1 MKETPSAVWHQ
12 HRTWLAEP
20 PHHTPVAGPTQSF
33 IDTATRLTLH
43 ISDSEDAA
51 WRSGLQYGQPTLEA
65 DLSATWDCKHW
76 SAIDRT
82 VNQISDLSDEDFA
95 KENWAAKMFC
105 NTQAAVTRVI
115 CPTFSEKLCRLQGLW
130 PLHSGGAKKYHSRY
144 AAFKITI
151 LGACTSPPT
160 ILALGYAGTSHH
172 PSLPLLF
179 ESYPTLSLYQVIFK
193 YSGTSCSYK
202 YHEPTVLIEKSPQA
216 ILFKW
221 LSWDQTWVQLA
232 KFVLEDCHYC
242 VQTFSLRFKQNQLY
256 IL

>member
-1 MKETPSAVWHQ
+1 MAWWALVRPVCQVHSMNWQGQSPLGMNISEEGLALGGSVNENAANINVELADISGTNTRPTVDSRKAHKQKPAGKQFIIIGNFYEGNPICCVAPTQNMACRTP
-12 HRTWLAEP
+12 P
-20 PHHTPVAGPTQSF
+20 HTPVAGPTQSF

-115 CPTFSEKLCRLQGLW
+115 CPTFSEKLRRLQGLW
-130 PLHSGGAKKYHSRY
+130 PLHSGGAKKYHSRF

-151 LGACTSPPT
+151 LGACTSQPT
-160 ILALGYAGTSHH
+160 I
-172 PSLPLLF
+172 
-179 ESYPTLSLYQVIFK
+179 
-193 YSGTSCSYK
+193 
-202 YHEPTVLIEKSPQA
+202 
-216 ILFKW
+216 
-221 LSWDQTWVQLA
+221 
-232 KFVLEDCHYC
+232 
-242 VQTFSLRFKQNQLY
+242 
-256 IL
+256 